1 MIKLVEVQSE
11 DRELLW
17 NVQQKY
23 LYEMTNYYD
32 DEMDEVGNYNYGY
45 FDAYF
50 SEPQRKALFILID
63 NRLAGF
69 AMINPYSYV
78 GETPDHVLAEFT
90 IFPVF
95 RKKHVATEAAEMIFG
110 QNKGHWEVKYN
121 ENNVAAKKLW
131 NKVSEKYGPRKIKL
145 NQCETVLTFW
155 VK

>member
-1 MIKLVEVQSE
+1 MIKLVEVQPK

-32 DEMDEVGNYNYGY
+32 DEMDAVGNYHYGY

-50 SEPQRKALFILID
+50 TEPQRKALFIFCD
-63 NRLAGF
+63 DRLAGF

-78 GETPDHVLAEFT
+78 DETPDHVLAEFT
-90 IFPVF
+90 IFPAF
-95 RKKHVATEAAEMIFG
+95 RKKHVATEAAEMIFS

-121 ENNVAAKKLW
+121 ENNVAAKQLW
-131 NKVSEKYGPRKIKL
+131 NKVSEKYNPRKIKL
-145 NQCETVLTFW
+145 SHCETVLAFW